1 MNSELNPCGYVSITL
16 DFLKSLN
23 PDWDIEKNNNHLL
36 AALRACGVDVTKR
49 VDKMTNMNIRY
60 QHAPRYARE
69 TTVYQGRLIKN
80 YPFESIYNNVE
91 VLDINIKNDNN
102 IQTVIN
108 FLNEMDI
115 NKKKVSDFDFVEES
129 NYDGKEGIRDLKNIY
144 LSRSDKKK
152 YKVMNKNELQIEELM
167 QQQGLFESPFDD
179 YPEDEG
185 ED

>member
-1 MNSELNPCGYVSITL
+1 MNSELNPMSYVSITS

-23 PDWDIEKNNNHLL
+23 PEWDIENNNNHLL
-36 AALRACGVDVTKR
+36 AGLRACGVDITKR
-49 VDKMTNMNIRY
+49 VDKMTNMNVRY
-60 QHAPRYARE
+60 QHAPQFARD
-69 TTVYQGRLIKN
+69 TTIYQGRLIKQ
-80 YPFESIYNNVE
+80 YPFESMYKGCEI
-91 VLDINIKNDNN
+91 LDINLKNDNN

-108 FLNEMDI
+108 FLNEMDAS
-115 NKKKVSDFDFVEES
+115 KKKVSDFDFVEES

-144 LSRSDKKK
+144 TSKEDKKK